1 MRFVVCKINEQ
12 TNHMS
17 SAALSSAKN
26 KKSGGTPAQSRGPA
40 RGRVETPQRSA
51 HQQSLVNLPHPWS
64 VLTQHD
70 KKLTD
75 VVSRNAELARNLSE
89 RDRQFEE
96 LAGIVTN
103 IQEQHTREISD
114 LKERVALVE
123 APVDVPDAKGKKKS
137 SKN

>member
-1 MRFVVCKINEQ
+1 
-12 TNHMS
+12 MS

-26 KKSGGTPAQSRGPA
+26 KKSGGSPAQSRGPT
-40 RGRVETPQRSA
+40 RGRVDPPRHLA
-51 HQQSLVNLPHPWS
+51 RQQNNLKLPHPWT

-70 KKLTD
+70 RKLTD
-75 VVSRNAELARNLSE
+75 VVSRNTELARNQAE

-103 IQEQHTREISD
+103 IQEQHALEISN

-123 APVDVPDAKGKKKS
+123 APIDVSEAKGKKKS

>member
-1 MRFVVCKINEQ
+1 
-12 TNHMS
+12 MS

-26 KKSGGTPAQSRGPA
+26 KKSGGTPAQSRGPT
-40 RGRVETPQRSA
+40 RGRVEPPRRSA
-51 HQQSLVNLPHPWS
+51 RQQINLKLPHPWS

-75 VVSRNAELARNLSE
+75 VESRNTELARNQAE

-103 IQEQHTREISD
+103 IQEQHALEISN

-123 APVDVPDAKGKKKS
+123 APIDVPVFKKEEE
-137 SKN
+137 